1 MPITILIP
9 KFVTRII
16 VPEEQL
22 LTENPVLSNLEQVKT
37 LDDFIRSLL
46 SSQTVMKSD
55 LQMERFLGKILEVMS
70 PLSLS

>member
-46 SSQTVMKSD
+46 SSQTVMASD

>member
-46 SSQTVMKSD
+46 SSQPVMTSD

>member
-9 KFVTRII
+9 TFLTRII

-22 LTENPVLSNLEQVKT
+22 LTENPVLSNLQQVKT

-46 SSQTVMKSD
+46 SSQTVMTSD
-55 LQMERFLGKILEVMS
+55 LQMERFLGKTLEVMS
-70 PLSLS
+70 ALSLS

>member
-46 SSQTVMKSD
+46 SSQTVMTSD
-55 LQMERFLGKILEVMS
+55 LHMERFLGKILEVMS

>member
-9 KFVTRII
+9 TFLTRII

-22 LTENPVLSNLEQVKT
+22 LTENPVLSNLQQVKT

-46 SSQTVMKSD
+46 SSQTVMTSD
-55 LQMERFLGKILEVMS
+55 LQMERFLGKTLEVMS

>member
-9 KFVTRII
+9 TFLTRII

-22 LTENPVLSNLEQVKT
+22 LTENPVLSNLQQVKT

-46 SSQTVMKSD
+46 SSQRVMTSD
-55 LQMERFLGKILEVMS
+55 LQMERFLGKTLEVMS
-70 PLSLS
+70 ALSLS

>member
-9 KFVTRII
+9 TFQTRII

-22 LTENPVLSNLEQVKT
+22 LTENPVLSNLQQVKT

-46 SSQTVMKSD
+46 SSQTVMTSD